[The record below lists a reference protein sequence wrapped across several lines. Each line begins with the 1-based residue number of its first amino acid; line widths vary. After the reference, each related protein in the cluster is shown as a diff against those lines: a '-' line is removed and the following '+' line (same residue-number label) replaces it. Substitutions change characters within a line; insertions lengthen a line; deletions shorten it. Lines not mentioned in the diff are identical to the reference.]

1 VIHPA
6 LRRFHWRLALVG
18 AGFLA
23 VTVQVGRA
31 QQPPPPAGQPPQTPF
46 RSAVDLVS
54 LNVTVTEAG
63 KYVTDLNAEDFA
75 VFEDGVKQDV
85 TFFTRTNLPIAL
97 ALLIDTSASMENKL
111 QTAQEAAVGFA
122 KRLRP

>member
-1 VIHPA
+1 MIHPA

-75 VFEDGVKQDV
+75 ITEDGKPQEVV
-85 TFFTRTNLPIAL
+85 SFERRMVA
-97 ALLIDTSASMENKL
+97 DTASSGGTTTGSAM
-111 QTAQEAAVGFA
+111 
-122 KRLRP
+122 R